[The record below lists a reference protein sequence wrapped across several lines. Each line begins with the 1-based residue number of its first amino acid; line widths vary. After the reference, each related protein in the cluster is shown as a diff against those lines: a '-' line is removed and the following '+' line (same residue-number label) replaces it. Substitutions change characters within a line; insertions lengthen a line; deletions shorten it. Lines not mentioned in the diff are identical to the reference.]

1 MDLKFYLSLFLRRLP
16 YFMIFVALGAAVGGT
31 LAVVLPP
38 VYRAEATLV
47 VESAQIPGDLAASTV
62 QTAAVEQLQIIQQR
76 ILTRDK
82 LIDMANRLEIYGPR
96 GSVEAA
102 RIPADEKIEDLRTR
116 IEIDTSGGASRR
128 TGPQATFVTVAFT
141 APRAALSATV
151 ANEVVTMILQEN
163 VQMRTTVAG
172 QTLEFFTQ
180 EVARLDQELSR
191 LGGEILAFKEQN
203 QDALP
208 DSLDFRR
215 SQLAAS
221 QERLLQLQREAAVLK
236 DRRERLV
243 TLYETTGRVDGG
255 VPEQNMTP
263 DQRRLKALRDQLE
276 TQLVLLSP
284 QNPKVKML
292 QAQIAAQEE
301 VVNAQGPQD
310 TGADGRQL
318 TAYEIQLADI
328 DGQLNF
334 IEERSNQLEAQMEDL
349 QKTIA
354 ATPGNANALAT
365 MERSYANVQA
375 QYNQAVADRARAET
389 GDMIETLSKGQ
400 RISVIEQAIAP
411 RNPDSPNRPLLAGA
425 GLGGGVA
432 AGLAFIVLLELLN
445 SAIRRPVDLVNGLGI
460 APFAT
465 IPLIRSKGQLR
476 RRRLIIALA
485 FTVVLVAIPAGL
497 WWVHTQIVPL
507 DLFINRLIERIGLAM
522 GPGAFPAVA

>member
-1 MDLKFYLSLFLRRLP
+1 MDIKFYLSLFLRRLP
-16 YFMIFVALGAAVGGT
+16 YFLIFVALGAAVGGT
-31 LAVVLPP
+31 LAMVLPP

-62 QTAAVEQLQIIQQR
+62 QTAANEQLQIIRQR
-76 ILTRDK
+76 IMTRDR

-96 GSVEAA
+96 GSAAAA
-102 RIPADEKIEDLRTR
+102 RIPADQKVEDLRNR
-116 IEIDTSGGASRR
+116 IVIDTSGGASRR
-128 TGPQATFVTVAFT
+128 TGPQATFVTVSFT
-141 APRAALSATV
+141 APRAALTATV
-151 ANEVVTMILQEN
+151 VNEVVTMILQEN

-180 EVARLDQELSR
+180 EVARLDQELTR
-191 LGGEILAFKEQN
+191 LGGQILAFKEQN

-215 SQLAAS
+215 SQLAAA
-221 QERLLQLQREAAVLK
+221 QERLLQLQREEAVLK

-284 QNPKVKML
+284 QNPKVRML

-328 DGQLNF
+328 DGQLSF
-334 IEERSNQLEAQMEDL
+334 IEDRRARLEAQMEDL
-349 QKTIA
+349 QRTIA

-365 MERSYANVQA
+365 MERNYANVQA
-375 QYNQAVADRARAET
+375 QYNQTVADRARAET

-411 RNPDSPNRPLLAGA
+411 REPDSPNRPLLAGA

-465 IPLIRSKGQLR
+465 IPLIRSKGQVW
-476 RRRLIIALA
+476 RRRLIIGAA

-497 WWVHTQIVPL
+497 WWVHTQILPL
-507 DLFINRLIERIGLAM
+507 DLLINQLIARIGLAM
-522 GPGAFPAVA
+522 GPGAAPALA

>member
-16 YFMIFVALGAAVGGT
+16 YFLIFVALGAAVGGT

-96 GSVEAA
+96 GSIQAA
-102 RIPADEKIEDLRTR
+102 RIPADEKVADLRNR

-128 TGPQATFVTVAFT
+128 TGPQATFVTVGFS

-151 ANEVVTMILQEN
+151 VNEVVTMILQEN

-180 EVARLDQELSR
+180 EVARLDQELTR
-191 LGGEILAFKEQN
+191 IGGQILAFKEQN

-221 QERLLQLQREAAVLK
+221 QERLLQLQREAAGLK

-243 TLYETTGRVDGG
+243 TLYQTTGRVDGG

-334 IEERSNQLEAQMEDL
+334 IEERQQQLRAEMEAL
-349 QKTIA
+349 QKSIA

-365 MERSYANVQA
+365 MERNYANMQA

-411 RNPDSPNRPLLAGA
+411 REPDSPNRPLLAGA
-425 GLGGGVA
+425 GFGGGVA

-460 APFAT
+460 TPFAT
-465 IPLIRSKGQLR
+465 IPLIRSRGEVL

-485 FTVVLVAIPAGL
+485 FAVVLVVLPGAL
-497 WWVHTQIVPL
+497 WWVHSQIMPL
-507 DLFINRLIERIGLAM
+507 DLLISQALRRIGPLI
-522 GPGAFPAVA
+522 GLPATASLG